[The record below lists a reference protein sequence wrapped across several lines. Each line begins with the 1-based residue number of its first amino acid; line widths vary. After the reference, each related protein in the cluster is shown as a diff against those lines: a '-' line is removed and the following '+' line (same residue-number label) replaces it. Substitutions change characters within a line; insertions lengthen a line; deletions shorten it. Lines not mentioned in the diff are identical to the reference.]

1 MTLWNKTN
9 LYWSWMKKKFKF
21 YLQIYSMHFR
31 KGIHNFQSN
40 SLILRKG
47 WNIWKLIEAHCKKI
61 VMLECDCKQVHVIK
75 YYRVDTYNI
84 SRIKI
89 IYYRKPLAKSQSE
102 NRTANTCTSLRI
114 IAMCCLFSYSTFITN
129 NIIKYHYIKLFLSFI

>member
-1 MTLWNKTN
+1 
-9 LYWSWMKKKFKF
+9 MKLDEKKFKF

-31 KGIHNFQSN
+31 KSIHNFQSN

-61 VMLECDCKQVHVIK
+61 VMLECDCKQVHVMK

>member
-1 MTLWNKTN
+1 
-9 LYWSWMKKKFKF
+9 MKLDEKKFKF

-61 VMLECDCKQVHVIK
+61 VMLECDCKQVHVMK

-89 IYYRKPLAKSQSE
+89 IYYRKPLAKNQSE

>member
-1 MTLWNKTN
+1 
-9 LYWSWMKKKFKF
+9 MKLDEKRFKF

-31 KGIHNFQSN
+31 KGIHNFKSN
-40 SLILRKG
+40 SWILRKG

-61 VMLECDCKQVHVIK
+61 VMLECDCKQVHVMK

>member
-1 MTLWNKTN
+1 MKLDKKDSNFICRFIQCMLEKVSTILKATLE
-9 LYWSWMKKKFKF
+9 S
-21 YLQIYSMHFR
+21 SG
-31 KGIHNFQSN
+31 KGETFEME
-40 SLILRKG
+40 
-47 WNIWKLIEAHCKKI
+47 LIEAHCKKI
-61 VMLECDCKQVHVIK
+61 VMLECDCKQVHVMK

-89 IYYRKPLAKSQSE
+89 IYYRKPLAKSQSK

>member
-1 MTLWNKTN
+1 
-9 LYWSWMKKKFKF
+9 MKLDEKKFKF
-21 YLQIYSMHFR
+21 YFQIYSMHFR

-61 VMLECDCKQVHVIK
+61 VMLECDCKQVHVMK

>member
-1 MTLWNKTN
+1 
-9 LYWSWMKKKFKF
+9 MKLDGKKFKF

-61 VMLECDCKQVHVIK
+61 VMLECDCKQVHVMK

>member
-1 MTLWNKTN
+1 
-9 LYWSWMKKKFKF
+9 MKLDEKKFKF

-61 VMLECDCKQVHVIK
+61 VMLECDCKQVHVMK